1 MIYLNKILPLF
12 VLPLGVTL
20 ILMLAGIVL
29 RRRALM
35 WAAML
40 VLWVSST
47 PWVGANLLRAAEAG
61 AVRTP
66 AAEAPVADAI
76 VVLSAGRIVAPGK
89 AGISEWGD
97 PDRFYGGIELFQA
110 GKAPLLVF
118 TGAWIPWDPSAP
130 LEGDVLAGHARAL
143 GVPKDR
149 ILTTG
154 RVSNTADEARAVAAL
169 LRARQETPAR
179 VLLVTS
185 AFHMPRAAQLFE
197 SAGLMVTAFPVDFQV
212 SAGLDVNATDF
223 LPSAGALN
231 QTQRALRE
239 MYGRLFYRVLSLQD
253 TRRLRQSD

>member
-1 MIYLNKILPLF
+1 MIYLSKILPLL

-20 ILMLAGIVL
+20 LLMLAGITL

-35 WAAML
+35 WASIL
-40 VLWVSST
+40 VLWISST
-47 PWVGANLLRAAEAG
+47 PWVSSHLLRAAEAG

-66 AAEAPVADAI
+66 ATEAPPADAI
-76 VVLSAGRIVAPGK
+76 VVLSAGRIVAPGQ

-118 TGAWIPWDPSAP
+118 TGEWIPWVPSAP
-130 LEGDVLAGHARAL
+130 LEGDILAGYARNL
-143 GVPKDR
+143 GVPLDR

-154 RVSNTADEARAVAAL
+154 RVSNTTDEARAVSTL
-169 LRARQETPAR
+169 LRARQTSPAR

-185 AFHMPRAAQLFE
+185 AFHMSRARRLFE
-197 SAGLMVTAFPVDFQV
+197 NAGLLVSAFPVDFQV
-212 SAGLDVNATDF
+212 SAGRKVNATDF

-231 QTQRALRE
+231 QTQIALRE
-239 MYGRLFYRVLSLQD
+239 MYGRLFYRMIQPPVW
-253 TRRLRQSD
+253 